1 MPKAFS
7 KVWHKGLIFKLKQ
20 NGIWGNLSSTLT
32 DFLEVRKQRVVLNGQ
47 LSSWPN
53 IETGVPQGSI
63 LGPLLFSI
71 YINDLSDGLTTNVR
85 LFADDVSLFFVV
97 DNINLSAT
105 NLNSDLTKINDWANQ
120 WKMTFNLDPNKQ
132 AQEVIFSG
140 KINKITHPPLN
151 FKNNSV
157 QV

>member
-105 NLNSDLTKINDWANQ
+105 NLNSDLTKINDWTNQ